1 MRTEVNEE
9 MDRMSP
15 KPSLWR
21 LGLLLLAGC
30 CCPVRE
36 QADRIVC
43 EMAAHPFD
51 VAPLALPDQSAPPAT
66 PYDTRVKPVSYQS
79 EDASESKDQQSDPAT
94 GTQPSTD
101 SKQPATRLSERLQVP
116 AEIPGS
122 RAPLIQLPPLDPNKP
137 KEREQAINRL
147 FPPLP
152 NLGPD
157 QTPAPGPDGLPL
169 TLADLQRLAL
179 SNSPLIRQ
187 AAADVEAAKG
197 AALQAGA
204 YPNPT
209 VGYEADT
216 LGTGAT
222 AGYQGGFFDQ
232 LIKTGGKLK
241 LAQAAAT
248 IDVLNAKLALHKAQ
262 NDLASQVRAGYFAVL
277 VAQENIKVSRA
288 LARLTD
294 EAFRIQVEQVKGA
307 QAAAYE
313 PLQLRV
319 LTFQA
324 RSALVQARNRYT
336 AAWKQLA
343 ATLGLPALHP
353 TELAGRV
360 DMPIPRFLYDSALA
374 WVLNRNT
381 DVMTAENTVLKNR
394 YNLRLAQITPVPDVD
409 VRVSVMKD
417 FSTAP
422 FTIVNNVTVGVPLPV
437 WDQNKGAI
445 IQAQGNLLRAVEE
458 GHRVRDDLTGR
469 LAEAFERYDNNRIL
483 LEFYRDHILPDQ
495 VRAYRGAFERHQQ
508 EPDKVSF
515 ADVVVAQQTL
525 ATTIS
530 TYITTLGAQWTAV
543 VDVANLIQTNDLF
556 QVGLEA
562 LPTECVA
569 PIPDL
574 EHLPALACCHP
585 CNPLPDP
592 SLKEANGNWP
602 PAVPDHRDEQ
612 PTATNELAPTPKLE
626 EKKNPN

>member
-1 MRTEVNEE
+1 MCF
-9 MDRMSP
+9 MSP
-15 KPSLWR
+15 KQSLWP

-36 QADRIVC
+36 QADRAVC
-43 EMAAHPFD
+43 EMAAHPLD
-51 VAPLALPDQSAPPAT
+51 VAPLLPPDQAVPIPN
-66 PYDTRVKPVSYQS
+66 PYDERVKPAGYQNA
-79 EDASESKDQQSDPAT
+79 DPKSKDVDHPPSDPSKP
-94 GTQPSTD
+94 PS
-101 SKQPATRLSERLQVP
+101 RLSERLK
-116 AEIPGS
+116 IPPELPGAS
-122 RAPLIQLPPLDPNKP
+122 ARPIQLPPLDPTKP
-137 KEREQAINRL
+137 TEREQAINRL

-152 NLGPD
+152 DLGAD
-157 QTPAPGPDGLPL
+157 QFPAPGPDGQPL

-187 AAADVEAAKG
+187 ASADVEAAKG
-197 AALQAGA
+197 AAIQAGT

-209 VGYEADT
+209 FGYEADT

-222 AGYQGGFFDQ
+222 AGYQGAFFDQ
-232 LIKTGGKLK
+232 VIKMGGKLK

-277 VAQENIKVSRA
+277 VAQENVKISRA
-288 LARLTD
+288 LSRLTD

-319 LTFQA
+319 LAFQA

-343 ATLGLPALHP
+343 ATLGLPAMHP

-374 WVLNRNT
+374 WVLSRNT
-381 DVMTAENTVLKNR
+381 DVLTAENTVLKNR

-409 VRVSVMKD
+409 VHFSVMKD
-417 FSTAP
+417 FTTPP
-422 FTIVNNVTVGVPLPV
+422 FSIVNSVTVGVPIPL
-437 WDQNKGAI
+437 WDQNKGNI

-458 GHRVRDDLTGR
+458 AHRVRDDLTSR
-469 LAEAFERYDNNRIL
+469 LAEAFERYDDTRIL
-483 LEFYRDHILPDQ
+483 LEYYRDHILPDQ

-530 TYITTLGAQWTAV
+530 TYVTTLGSQWTAV
-543 VDVANLIQTNDLF
+543 VDVANLLQTNDLF

-562 LPTECVA
+562 MPTECVA
-569 PIPDL
+569 PVPDL
-574 EHLPALACCHP
+574 DRLPALPCCHP

-592 SLKEANGNWP
+592 GLKEANGVWP
-602 PAVPDHRDEQ
+602 PAVPVHQDE
-612 PTATNELAPTPKLE
+612 TALPKEEMAPLPKTE
-626 EKKNPN
+626 EKKDTN